1 MKAIYIVAA
10 LALSVFSFTPASA
23 APAAPAARF
32 SASAVPSPVLQVQ
45 FIPYYDSRGYRDH
58 RRHRYDRRYYDDR
71 RHRPRYVPGHRYKSA
86 PHGWHRYD
94 RRPRD
99 WRYRGCIMVGPF
111 WFCE

>member
-1 MKAIYIVAA
+1 MKAIYFAAA
-10 LALSVFSFTPASA
+10 LSMSGFALAAVPASA
-23 APAAPAARF
+23 APVAPVAIAATQ
-32 SASAVPSPVLQVQ
+32 PSLLNVQ
-45 FIPYYDSRGYRDH
+45 YSHRD
-58 RRHRYDRRYYDDR
+58 DRRDD

-99 WRYRGCIMVGPF
+99 WNRRGCVMVGPV